1 MSTTRHAPVP
11 TTPSR
16 THRTARL
23 SVVLT
28 AALVLAT
35 LLVACGGDTSGA
47 VPTAPTIT
55 GVTPGDGTLT
65 LAFDPGAGPPSV
77 VAHEVSLDDGA
88 TWSQPGGDSA
98 ASPVALD
105 GLTNGDVYPLRL
117 RALNARG
124 AGAASAAVRAMPLT
138 PRFAIG
144 TTGNGRAWPY
154 DAATLAD
161 GAVVVAGE
169 VDVSTFGA
177 FDVDVGFQPT
187 AFVTRVGGAGTW
199 EWVSTP
205 VRDHSAR
212 ALTIDATHDGGAV
225 VAGTYHMPIT
235 FGDTT
240 LEGSDERTMFVAWI
254 DANGVW
260 TRARRATATRNI
272 VPRGVAAQD
281 DGGVIVVGSFQDA
294 ASFGEHTVTS
304 TGGDR
309 LFVARIDP
317 TGDWDWATASQG
329 DLGPHAARAVVALPD
344 GGAIVIAELSAGP
357 VSFGTIDVDVV
368 GFTGIAVASLD
379 ASGAWRW
386 VTTAG
391 VAGGSASVSALARL
405 EDGSVA
411 IGGGAPD
418 GMTFGSTVI
427 TATFDTEA
435 FVARVDPDDGAW
447 LWAAATVSSDDPSRT
462 LRIDQLPSGDLVAL
476 GEFRYGLSAPGI
488 TDGLYLDDWAP
499 FVATLD
505 VADGAWR
512 TLTGPLDTTN
522 DIEPYGLAVQ
532 GDGGVVITGLF
543 SGLVTF
549 GSTTLTATEGYD
561 GAFVAKLG
569 PDGAW

>member
-1 MSTTRHAPVP
+1 MSTTRHAPGP

-35 LLVACGGDTSGA
+35 LLVACGGDTAGA

-55 GVTPGDGTLT
+55 SVTPGDGTLT
-65 LAFDPGAGPPSV
+65 LGFDPGAGPPSV

-88 TWSQPGGDSA
+88 TWSQPSGDSA
-98 ASPVALD
+98 AGPVALE

-124 AGAASAAVRAMPLT
+124 AGAASDAVRAMPLT

-144 TTGNGRAWPY
+144 TVGGRNTRPY
-154 DAATLAD
+154 DAAILAD
-161 GAVVVAGE
+161 GAVVVAGD
-169 VDVSTFGA
+169 VRVSTFGHI
-177 FDVDVGFQPT
+177 DVDAGDMST
-187 AFVTRVGGAGTW
+187 AFVARVGGAGAW
-199 EWVSTP
+199 EWVSIAETEG
-205 VRDHSAR
+205 AAE
-212 ALTIDATHDGGAV
+212 ALTIAATSDGGAV
-225 VAGTYHMPIT
+225 AAGTYRVPIT

-240 LEGSDERTMFVAWI
+240 LEGSASRAVFVAWI
-254 DANGVW
+254 DAQGMW
-260 TRARRATATRNI
+260 TRARRATATGTF
-272 VPRGVAAQD
+272 VPYGVAAQD
-281 DGGVIVVGSFQDA
+281 DGGVIVVGSFQGEA
-294 ASFGEHTVTS
+294 TFGEHVVTS
-304 TGGDR
+304 TGGSR

-317 TGDWDWATASQG
+317 TGDWDWVTASQG
-329 DLGPHAARAVVALPD
+329 SGSHDARGVVSLPD

-357 VSFGTIDVDVV
+357 VSLGTIDVDVV
-368 GFTGIAVASLD
+368 GSTDIAVAALD
-379 ASGAWRW
+379 TNGAWRW

-391 VAGGSASVSALARL
+391 VAGRTASIAALARL
-405 EDGSVA
+405 ADGSIA

-418 GMTFGSTVI
+418 GMTFGSTAI
-427 TATFDTEA
+427 TSAFDTAA

-447 LWAAATVSSDDPSRT
+447 LWAAATVSSDDPART
-462 LRIDQLPSGDLVAL
+462 LRIGQLPSGDLAAL

-488 TDGLYLDDWAP
+488 TDELYLDDWAP

-505 VADGAWR
+505 VSDGTWR
-512 TLTGPLDTTN
+512 ALTGPQEVAG
-522 DIEPYGLAVQ
+522 DIESFGLAVQ

-543 SGLVTF
+543 NRIVTF
-549 GSTTLTATEGYD
+549 GSTTLTSAEGYD
-561 GAFVAKLG
+561 GGFVAKLG